1 MGTVVRHSRW
11 TALAAAGAVLA
22 ALAVGT
28 AGPAVAEPGRPAA
41 VRQAD
46 RLPPLDHE
54 AVRQVLAGLPT
65 ADVSGALVRVSG
77 RAGRL
82 EEVGGTGDPA
92 TGREPDADGRFRI
105 GSISKVFTA
114 TVVLQLAAEHRLD
127 LGTPV
132 QHYLP
137 GLLPASFPPIRVGQ
151 LLNHTS
157 GLPNGADGPWGDGT
171 AAWFVDHRFESWTPE
186 RVVATMDGQAMSFPP
201 GTAQQYNGMNTFVAG
216 LLVEKVTGH
225 DYAHEV
231 RQRII
236 RPLGLHDTSVPAVD
250 DPALSHPAARPRLSV
265 PGPDGS
271 PRRVDVTEQS
281 PWPWAEGGLISSA
294 PDLDRFITALF
305 RGRLLPPAQQAALFT
320 VPDVPTHHSSHC
332 ETGPDAGRACMSMGL
347 ERTEIAG
354 VELWGKTGS
363 RPGWTSG
370 VFATRDLARTVV
382 YSLNPTGVD
391 GAEAPVVMQLAGAVF
406 GAGQVRA

>member
-1 MGTVVRHSRW
+1 MTAVVRRTRW
-11 TALAAAGAVLA
+11 TAVAAAGAVLA

-28 AGPAVAEPGRPAA
+28 AAGPASAVPGPAAA
-41 VRQAD
+41 VREAD
-46 RLPPLDHE
+46 RVPPLDRA
-54 AVRQVLAGLPT
+54 AVRDVLAGLPT
-65 ADVSGALVRVSG
+65 AEVSGALVRVSG

-82 EEVGGTGDPA
+82 DAVGGVGDPA
-92 TGREPDADGRFRI
+92 TGRAPDADGRFRI

-127 LGTPV
+127 LGAPV

-137 GLLPASFPPIRVGQ
+137 GLLPASFPPILVGQ

-225 DYAHEV
+225 GYAQEV
-231 RQRII
+231 QRRII

-250 DPALSHPAARPRLSV
+250 DPALAHPAARPRLTV
-265 PGPDGS
+265 PGPDGTV
-271 PRRVDVTEQS
+271 RRVDVTEQS

-305 RGRLLPPAQQAALFT
+305 RGRLLPPAQQEALFA

-332 ETGPDAGRACMSMGL
+332 ETGPAAGRACMSMGL
-347 ERTEIAG
+347 ERTTVGG
-354 VELWGKTGS
+354 VEIWGKTGS

-370 VFATRDLARTVV
+370 VFATRDLSRTVV
-382 YSLNPTGVD
+382 YSLNPTGLD
-391 GAEAPVVMQLAGAVF
+391 GAETPVILRLAGAVF
-406 GAGQVRA
+406 G